1 MVGADFGMGSENPEF
16 PKGVHMSR
24 SKFYVLIVLVLLLV
38 SLTAAYA
45 QEKASLSDEQVKA
58 RLAFISGALNAGQ
71 PGAKTWWYGWIAGYS
86 AGAVTMG
93 VLAAANWNK
102 PEVQTFAPVPE
113 PDRGFAQD
121 MLVGGATFALGVA
134 GLVIDP
140 FVPAT
145 AARKLRPLAE
155 ATPIERVEKL
165 RRAEE
170 LLRQCARRE
179 KSGRG
184 WTTHLMNIGANAA
197 AGVVTAAAF
206 KRPWTDGLITFA
218 TGEAVSL
225 LNIFSQPMRATRDL
239 KKYEAGFSGNDGASI
254 PEQPELRWSLG
265 VWPGGF
271 SFRLQF

>member
-1 MVGADFGMGSENPEF
+1 MNRVS
-16 PKGVHMSR
+16 HR
-24 SKFYVLIVLVLLLV
+24 LFYSGLVIALALQLV
-38 SLTAAYA
+38 TAGIARA
-45 QEKASLSDEQVKA
+45 QDSALSDEQVKA
-58 RLAFISGALNAGQ
+58 RLVFVADALNAGQ
-71 PGAKTWWYGWIAGYS
+71 PRARTWSYGWIAGYS

-93 VLAAANWNK
+93 ILAGAHWNDT
-102 PEVQTFAPVPE
+102 ELVGGIPVR
-113 PDRGFAQD
+113 DRGFAQD
-121 MLVGGATFALGVA
+121 MLVGSATFALGVA
-134 GLVIDP
+134 GLLIDP

-145 AARKLRPLAE
+145 AARKLRPLPE
-155 ATPIERVEKL
+155 ATPMERMAKL

-179 KSGRG
+179 KDGRSLK
-184 WTTHLMNIGANAA
+184 THLMNAGVNAA

-239 KKYEAGFSGNDGASI
+239 KRYEAGYSGNDGASI
-254 PEQPELRWSLG
+254 PAQPERRWSLG
-265 VWPGGF
+265 IWPGGL

>member
-1 MVGADFGMGSENPEF
+1 
-16 PKGVHMSR
+16 MSR
-24 SKFYVLIVLVLLLV
+24 LKNFASIVLIILLANLSV
-38 SLTAAYA
+38 AYA
-45 QEKASLSDEQVKA
+45 QEASPSDAQVKA
-58 RLAFISGALNAGQ
+58 RLAFVADALNAGQ
-71 PGAKTWWYGWIAGYS
+71 PRAKTWWYGWIAVYS

-93 VLAAANWNK
+93 VLAATNWNE
-102 PEVQTFAPVPE
+102 PVVQTFAPVPE
-113 PDRGFAQD
+113 PDRSNAQD
-121 MLVGGATFALGVA
+121 MLVGSATFALGVA
-134 GLVIDP
+134 GLLIDP

-145 AARKLRPLAE
+145 AGRKLQPLPE
-155 ATPIERVEKL
+155 ATPMERLAKL

-179 KSGRG
+179 KDGRSLK
-184 WTTHLMNIGANAA
+184 THLMNAGVNAA

-239 KKYEAGFSGNDGASI
+239 KRYEAGYPGNDEASR
-254 PEQPELRWSLG
+254 PVQSERKWSLG
-265 VWPGGF
+265 VWPGGL

>member
-1 MVGADFGMGSENPEF
+1 MNRLS
-16 PKGVHMSR
+16 HR
-24 SKFYVLIVLVLLLV
+24 LFYSGLVIALALQLV
-38 SLTAAYA
+38 ASGIARA
-45 QEKASLSDEQVKA
+45 QETALSDEQVKA
-58 RLAFISGALNAGQ
+58 RLTFVADALSAGQ
-71 PGAKTWWYGWIAGYS
+71 PRAKTWWYGWIAGYS

-93 VLAAANWNK
+93 VLAATNWK
-102 PEVQTFAPVPE
+102 E

-121 MLVGGATFALGVA
+121 MLVGSATFALGVA
-134 GLVIDP
+134 GLLIDP

-145 AARKLRPLAE
+145 AARKLRPLPE
-155 ATPIERVEKL
+155 ATPVERLEKL

-179 KSGRG
+179 KDGRSLK
-184 WTTHLMNIGANAA
+184 THLMNAGVNAA

-206 KRPWTDGLITFA
+206 KRPWTDGLFTFA

-239 KKYEAGFSGNDGASI
+239 KRYEAGYPGNDGVSI
-254 PEQPELRWSLG
+254 PAQPECRWSLG
-265 VWPGGF
+265 VWPGGL